1 MNHEADLGERESLET
16 PPAEYAKAVG
26 SRLRAVR
33 FELHLSLQRV
43 DALSEREFRT
53 SVLGAYE
60 RGDRAISLP
69 RLQRLAMLYEVPL
82 QRLLPHDP
90 ASGQDAV
97 SGRRLTKSGVR
108 QSRERAS
115 SEMPARGTTIDLVKL
130 NTIQGPE
137 HDVLVPYLA
146 AIQEMRR
153 HFQGPTIT
161 IRSEDLRVIACLV
174 GVAPEGMNL
183 RLERLGV
190 SQRQAEHESAHP
202 RRAS

>member
-1 MNHEADLGERESLET
+1 MHHETDMEDELPET

-33 FELHLSLQRV
+33 FELRLSLQRV
-43 DALSEREFRT
+43 DALSDREFRT

-69 RLQRLAMLYEVPL
+69 RLQRLAMLYDVPL

-90 ASGQDAV
+90 GSAHGAV
-97 SGRRLTKSGVR
+97 SGPPLTKGGVR
-108 QSRERAS
+108 RSRERAS
-115 SEMPARGTTIDLVKL
+115 AEMPARRTTIDLVKL
-130 NTIQGPE
+130 NTIHGPE
-137 HDVLVPYLA
+137 RDVLVPYLS
-146 AIQEMRR
+146 AIQEMRH

-161 IRSEDLRVIACLV
+161 IRAEDVRVIACLV
-174 GVAPEGMNL
+174 GIAPEGMNL
-183 RLERLGV
+183 RLEKLGV
-190 SQRQAEHESAHP
+190 SQHLAEHESFQP